1 MRRIAPS
8 LALSLLSLAL
18 LLPPAAAPEAF
29 EEPPPLL
36 PASVIS
42 ALAGEVSGTAAKR
55 TVQDLTLFHRQR
67 GSKGFHAAS
76 QWILERAREAGLDGV
91 EVISLPADGTI
102 FYGTQRSRPAWD
114 AEHAEL
120 WEQGEQGEQK
130 GAWTDT
136 LRIAS
141 WEARP
146 VSLAQ
151 DSAGGE

>member
-8 LALSLLSLAL
+8 LVLSLLAFAL
-18 LLPPAAAPEAF
+18 PLPPAAAQEAH

-36 PASVIS
+36 PPAPIA

-91 EVISLPADGTI
+91 EAISLPSDGTI

-114 AEHAEL
+114 AERAEL
-120 WEQGEQGEQK
+120 WEQAPG
-130 GAWTDT
+130 
-136 LRIAS
+136 
-141 WEARP
+141 
-146 VSLAQ
+146 
-151 DSAGGE
+151 